1 MSRFACNVI
10 AHVPVSSPFCLFS
23 CGGSQLT
30 PEEKKNLNSV
40 IGKLYMPEEKKC
52 IEKYFNAMEE
62 KRKFQE
68 LFLSLLEC
76 LKVNEK
82 KVLQTYLIL
91 IRVF

>member
-1 MSRFACNVI
+1 M
-10 AHVPVSSPFCLFS
+10 
-23 CGGSQLT
+23 